1 MAISAEYW
9 KLGQPE
15 RANAGRNAALEQVED
30 ADARYIP
37 HALSEPQFTTL
48 YAVVKRMISR
58 LHEAIAAPSHVA
70 TGLDASLVSQGA
82 VPAPANARAY
92 PLGLDA
98 LDELARTRTGYSF
111 AELTPELQDI
121 LLDMIASGDL
131 TADELDLAEWLD
143 GLKSHAA
150 AETSRKPDAA

>member
-9 KLGQPE
+9 KLRQTDQ
-15 RANAGRNAALEQVED
+15 ANSIRSKAFEQVED
-30 ADARYIP
+30 ADARYVP
-37 HALSEPQFTTL
+37 HALSEGQFTTL

-70 TGLDASLVSQGA
+70 TGLDASLVSRGT
-82 VPAPANARAY
+82 APADAKAY

-98 LDELARTRTGYSF
+98 LDELARTNTGYSF

-121 LLDMIASGDL
+121 LLDMIAEGDL
-131 TADELDLAEWLD
+131 TAGDINLAAWLD
-143 GLKSHAA
+143 GLKI
-150 AETSRKPDAA
+150 ETTRKPDAA